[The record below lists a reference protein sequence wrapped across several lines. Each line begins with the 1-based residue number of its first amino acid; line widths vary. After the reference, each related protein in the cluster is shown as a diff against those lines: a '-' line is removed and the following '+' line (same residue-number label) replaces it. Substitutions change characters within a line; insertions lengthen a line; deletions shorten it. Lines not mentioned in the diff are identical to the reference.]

1 MNRRAPD
8 WLVSMGGR
16 YSSDR
21 MLVSQSANWFCVLLT
36 LPTLMLG
43 CSSNSMLTVHSEPEG
58 AALTAAGSGASLGRA
73 PAVLVFASDDLEN
86 ARQANGCYLVRG
98 IEATWPSGAAL
109 TTKTIELCG
118 DDQRNFEVVLQR
130 PTAAPNLE
138 QDVDYAR
145 AMRAADM
152 EQHRRDQQHR
162 TQYFPLQT
170 PAKPNGPAQP
180 SSPSS
185 P

>member
-1 MNRRAPD
+1 MNRRAPN
-8 WLVSMGGR
+8 WLVSMSGR
-16 YSSDR
+16 YSPDG
-21 MLVSQSANWFCVLLT
+21 MLSSQPANWFCVLLT
-36 LPTLMLG
+36 LPMLMLG

-58 AALTAAGSGASLGRA
+58 AALTAAGSGVFLGRA

-98 IEATWPSGAAL
+98 IEATWPSGAAVA
-109 TTKTIELCG
+109 TETIELCG
-118 DDQRNFEVVLQR
+118 GDQQNFEVVLQR

-170 PAKPNGPAQP
+170 PTKPNGPAQP

>member
-8 WLVSMGGR
+8 WLVPMGRR

-21 MLVSQSANWFCVLLT
+21 
-36 LPTLMLG
+36 
-43 CSSNSMLTVHSEPEG
+43 MLTVHSEPEG

-98 IEATWPSGAAL
+98 IEATWPSGAAVA
-109 TTKTIELCG
+109 TETIELCG
-118 DDQRNFEVVLQR
+118 GDQQNFEVVLQR

-170 PAKPNGPAQP
+170 PTKPNGPAQP

>member
-1 MNRRAPD
+1 MEKRGPSESLLASRSAH
-8 WLVSMGGR
+8 WFGLLLLV
-16 YSSDR
+16 
-21 MLVSQSANWFCVLLT
+21 
-36 LPTLMLG
+36 PIIMLG

-109 TTKTIELCG
+109 ATGTIELCG
-118 DDQRNFEVVLQR
+118 SGDQRNFELVLQR

-170 PAKPNGPAQP
+170 PTKPNGPAQP

>member
-1 MNRRAPD
+1 MVP
-8 WLVSMGGR
+8 MI
-16 YSSDR
+16 
-21 MLVSQSANWFCVLLT
+21 
-36 LPTLMLG
+36 MLG
-43 CSSNSMLTVHSEPEG
+43 CASNGMLTVHSEPEG
-58 AALTAAGSGASLGRA
+58 AELKAAGSSVSLGRA
-73 PAVLVFASDDLEN
+73 PAVLVFASDDLEK
-86 ARQANGCYLVRG
+86 ARQSNGCYLVRG
-98 IEATWPSGAAL
+98 IEATWTSGAAL
-109 TTKTIELCG
+109 STETMELCG
-118 DDQRNFEVVLQR
+118 DDQRNFEVVLRR

-145 AMRAADM
+145 AIRAADM